1 MRSHI
6 RPLRGRIVANGYPE
20 FHPGLFKFVPFGH
33 GLRATPTDAWSSV
46 PIRKVRVS
54 IRVAMK
60 SLDAKLAE
68 IKANSKSRAFIIAD
82 AKDADMAFGARSPGP
97 RSYLA
102 RRGAR
107 PAQFSPEVWSR
118 DEFGYR
124 NLPEF
129 LDIIREVTHQGLV
142 DIMLMSAY
150 VNEQLAI
157 KEGLFRNSHVTPAA
171 RANDTTDIWAV
182 RHGAYTREPSQPF
195 RSASIDH
202 IQCGE
207 VECERDGSGNFP
219 GANLGLYSIT
229 FVNELEQDREAL
241 LWYKEFREEAERKGF
256 RHFLEI
262 FDPNVASGIAP
273 EKLGEFINDNILR
286 TLAGVPEAGRPV
298 FLKIVYHGPK
308 AMEELAQYDPN
319 LVVGILGGSA
329 GTTYD
334 AFRLIHDAQKY
345 GARVALFGR
354 KINNAEHQ
362 LAFIEM
368 LRLITDGKLSP
379 EEAVRAYH
387 GVLQGKG
394 IKPHRALEKDLE
406 LTDQA
411 MSYDGSAT
419 KRATVEVRNNPLAE
433 AGTRN
438 AERGNEQQPHPSPAA
453 SNWQIGRAHV

>member
-1 MRSHI
+1 
-6 RPLRGRIVANGYPE
+6 
-20 FHPGLFKFVPFGH
+20 
-33 GLRATPTDAWSSV
+33 
-46 PIRKVRVS
+46 
-54 IRVAMK
+54 MK
-60 SLDAKLAE
+60 SLDVKLAE
-68 IKANSKSRAFIIAD
+68 LRANRSSRAFILAD
-82 AKDADMAFGARSPGP
+82 AKDADMAFGIRAPGP
-97 RSYLA
+97 RGFLS

-118 DEFGYR
+118 QEFGYR

-129 LDIIREVTHQGLV
+129 LDIIREVVHQKLV

-150 VNEQLAI
+150 VSEQLAI
-157 KEGLFRNSHVTPAA
+157 KDGLFRDSPVTPAA
-171 RANDTTDIWAV
+171 RANDTTDVWAV
-182 RHGAYTREPSQPF
+182 RHGCYTREPSQPF
-195 RSASIDH
+195 RSASIDQ

-207 VECERDGSGNFP
+207 VSCERNGRDDFP

-229 FVNELEQDREAL
+229 FVNELEQDRAAL

-262 FDPNVASGIAP
+262 FDPNVQSGVPP

-286 TLAGVPEAGRPV
+286 TLAGVPEAGRPE

-334 AFRLIHDAQKY
+334 AFKLIHDAQKY

-368 LRLITDGKLSP
+368 LRLITDGRLSP

-387 GVLQGKG
+387 AVLQAQR
-394 IKPHRALEKDLE
+394 IPPHRGLDDDLK

-411 MSYDGSAT
+411 MSYDGSAA
-419 KRATVEVRNNPLAE
+419 RRSTVDVRDNPLATRRATSVPNDTPSANNASPPSIE
-433 AGTRN
+433 VSSSWPKLPGGTPDFANMTSTQRH
-438 AERGNEQQPHPSPAA
+438 AYDAWRLKRVFG
-453 SNWQIGRAHV
+453 

>member
-1 MRSHI
+1 M
-6 RPLRGRIVANGYPE
+6 N
-20 FHPGLFKFVPFGH
+20 
-33 GLRATPTDAWSSV
+33 
-46 PIRKVRVS
+46 
-54 IRVAMK
+54 K

-68 IKANSKSRAFIIAD
+68 IRSNPRSRAFILAD
-82 AKDADMAFGARSPGP
+82 AKDADMAFGVRAPGP
-97 RSYLA
+97 RGYLA

-118 DEFGYR
+118 EEFGYR

-129 LDIIREVTHQGLV
+129 LDIIREIVHQGHA

-150 VNEQLAI
+150 VSEQLAI
-157 KEGLFRNSHVTPAA
+157 KEGLFKNSHVTPAA
-171 RANDTTDIWAV
+171 RANDTTDVWAA
-182 RHGAYTREPSQPF
+182 RHGCYTREASQPF
-195 RSASIDH
+195 RSATIDQ

-207 VECERDGSGNFP
+207 VECDRSVDEFP
-219 GANLGLYSIT
+219 GANLGLYSVT
-229 FVNELEQDREAL
+229 FVNELDQDREAL
-241 LWYKEFREEAERKGF
+241 LWYKEFREEAERKTF
-256 RHFLEI
+256 RHFLEV
-262 FDPNVASGIAP
+262 FDPNVGSGIPP

-286 TLAGVPEAGRPV
+286 TLAGVPEAGRPA

-334 AFRLIHDAQKY
+334 AFRLIHDAQKH

-368 LRLITDGKLSP
+368 LRLITDGKISP
-379 EEAVRAYH
+379 DEAVRAYH

-394 IKPHRALEKDLE
+394 IRPQRSLEEDLK
-406 LTDQA
+406 LTDQS
-411 MSYDGSAT
+411 MSYDGAPAR
-419 KRATVEVRNNPLAE
+419 RATAEVRNNPLAK
-433 AGTRN
+433 
-438 AERGNEQQPHPSPAA
+438 PAA
-453 SNWQIGRAHV
+453 TATASAPVKPPTSTPAAVEVVESGGWPKRPDGSPDFAAMKSEHRLAFDHWRLTRRYG

>member
-1 MRSHI
+1 M
-6 RPLRGRIVANGYPE
+6 
-20 FHPGLFKFVPFGH
+20 K
-33 GLRATPTDAWSSV
+33 
-46 PIRKVRVS
+46 
-54 IRVAMK
+54 K

-68 IKANSKSRAFIIAD
+68 VRANPKSRAFILAD
-82 AKDADMAFGARSPGP
+82 AKDADMAFGVRAPGP
-97 RSYLA
+97 RGYLS
-102 RRGAR
+102 RRGVR

-129 LDIIREVTHQGLV
+129 LDIIREIVHQGLV

-150 VNEQLAI
+150 VSEQLSI
-157 KEGLFRNSHVTPAA
+157 KEGLFRDTAVTPAA
-171 RANDTTDIWAV
+171 RANDTTDVWAA
-182 RHGAYTREPSQPF
+182 RHGCYTREPSQPF
-195 RSASIDH
+195 RSATIDH

-207 VECERDGSGNFP
+207 VECDRSGDDFP
-219 GANLGLYSIT
+219 GANLGLYSVT
-229 FVNELEQDREAL
+229 FVNELDQDREAL
-241 LWYKEFREEAERKGF
+241 LWYKEFREEAERKKF
-256 RHFLEI
+256 RHFLEV
-262 FDPNVASGIAP
+262 FDPNVGSGIPP

-286 TLAGVPEAGRPV
+286 TLAGVPEAGRPE
-298 FLKIVYHGPK
+298 FLNIVYHGPK

-362 LAFIEM
+362 LAFVEM
-368 LRLITDGKLSP
+368 LRLITDGKISP
-379 EEAVRAYH
+379 DEAVRAYH

-394 IKPHRALEKDLE
+394 IRPHRSLEEDLK

-411 MSYDGSAT
+411 KSYDGAPT
-419 KRATVEVRNNPLAE
+419 RRATGEVRDNPLAKP
-433 AGTRN
+433 ASTPP
-438 AERGNEQQPHPSPAA
+438 AAPAA
-453 SNWQIGRAHV
+453 SSPSSAAAAAKTSASGPNAQDGSGWPKKPDGSPDFAAMNSTQRLAFDAWRLKRRFG

>member
-1 MRSHI
+1 
-6 RPLRGRIVANGYPE
+6 
-20 FHPGLFKFVPFGH
+20 
-33 GLRATPTDAWSSV
+33 
-46 PIRKVRVS
+46 
-54 IRVAMK
+54 MK
-60 SLDAKLAE
+60 SLDQKLAE
-68 IKANSKSRAFIIAD
+68 IRANRSSRAFIIAD
-82 AKDADMAFGARSPGP
+82 AKDADMAFGVRAPGP
-97 RSYLA
+97 RGYLA
-102 RRGAR
+102 KRGAK
-107 PAQFSPEVWSR
+107 PAQFSPEVWTR
-118 DEFGYR
+118 EEFGYR

-150 VNEQLAI
+150 VNEQLSI
-157 KEGLFRNSHVTPAA
+157 KEGLFKNSHVTPAA
-171 RANDTTDIWAV
+171 RANDTTDVWAV
-182 RHGAYTREPSQPF
+182 RHGCYTREPSQPF

-207 VECERDGSGNFP
+207 VECERNGGEFP

-229 FVNELEQDREAL
+229 YVNELEQDREAL
-241 LWYKEFREEAERKGF
+241 LWYKSFREEAERKQF
-256 RHFLEI
+256 RHFLEV
-262 FDPNVASGIAP
+262 FDPNVDSGIAP
-273 EKLGEFINDNILR
+273 EKVGEFINDNILR
-286 TLAGVPEAGRPV
+286 TLAGVPESGRPV

-368 LRLITDGKLSP
+368 LRLITDGRISP

-394 IKPHRALEKDLE
+394 IKAHRSLTDDLK

-411 MSYDGSAT
+411 MSYDGNSAR
-419 KRATVEVRNNPLAE
+419 RATVEVRANPLVPSNRPQDKLIPVRASE
-433 AGTRN
+433 
-438 AERGNEQQPHPSPAA
+438 ERRAAA
-453 SNWQIGRAHV
+453 SEPGEVGWPVLPDGAPDFSRMNSEQRRAYDVCRLTRKFG